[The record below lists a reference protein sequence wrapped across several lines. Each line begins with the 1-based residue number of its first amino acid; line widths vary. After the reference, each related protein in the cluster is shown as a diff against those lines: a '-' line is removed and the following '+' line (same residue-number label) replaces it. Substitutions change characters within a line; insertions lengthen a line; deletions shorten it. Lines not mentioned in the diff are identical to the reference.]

1 MKPAP
6 LIPQTLTPT
15 VRRPLRVIQ
24 YGLGAIGQATARLIL
39 QKSSVQLVGAIDV
52 DPAKVGRDLGAVL
65 GVDKHFGVLVSNKPA
80 DVFLRPRADVVIH
93 TTGSRVP
100 DVFPQLMQ
108 IVEAGLHCVTSA
120 EEMSFPFARHGALA
134 EKLDAAARQRDVT
147 VLGAGVNPGF
157 VMDALPVLLT
167 AASQRVDEVRVTR
180 VVDVGTRRPQLQKK
194 VGVGL
199 TVAECNAMIAAGKF
213 GHVGLSESTA
223 LIAHAMG
230 WRHANLQEETN
241 LLLEEIAD
249 KKSKTK
255 IEPRV
260 TGMAQTATAKMLD
273 RVRVT
278 LNLEMS
284 VGAQNPRDEIEI
296 LGIPPIRVVISNGIA
311 GDLAT
316 PAILV
321 NTAPYLLNAARGLL
335 TVLDIQSPRLA
346 P

>member
-1 MKPAP
+1 MRPAP
-6 LIPQTLTPT
+6 LIPKTLTPP

-24 YGLGAIGQATARLIL
+24 YGLGAIGTATARLIVE
-39 QKSSVQLVGAIDV
+39 KSSAQLVGAIDV
-52 DPAKVGRDLGAVL
+52 DPAKVGRDLGEVIGL
-65 GVDKHFGVLVSNKPA
+65 DKHFGVLVSNKPA

-108 IVEAGLHCVTSA
+108 IVDAGLHCVTSA
-120 EEMSFPFARHGALA
+120 EEMAFPFLKHGALV

-147 VLGAGVNPGF
+147 VLGTGVNPGF
-157 VMDALPVLLT
+157 VMDALPVVLT
-167 AASQRVDEVRVTR
+167 AASQRVDEVRITR
-180 VVDVGTRRPQLQKK
+180 VVDVSTRRPQLQKK

-199 TVAECNAMIAAGKF
+199 TVAECQEMMKQGKF
-213 GHVGLSESTA
+213 GHIGLSESTA

-230 WRHANLQEETN
+230 WRHAAVQEETK
-241 LLLEEIAD
+241 LLLEEITD
-249 KKSKTK
+249 KKAKVK
-255 IEPRV
+255 VEPRV
-260 TGMAQTATAKMLD
+260 KGMAQIATAKMLD

-296 LGIPPIRVVISNGIA
+296 LGVPPIRVLIPNGIA
-311 GDLAT
+311 GDTAT

-321 NTAPYLLNAARGLL
+321 NTAPYLLEAARGVI
-335 TVLDIQSPRLA
+335 TVLDIESPRLT